1 MPQSLSHI
9 LLHIIFGTRNREPL
23 LQDDERRAEIF
34 RYIGG
39 TLNRIQCPVLIIG
52 GTADHLHALC
62 HLSRNLAVKQVVESM
77 KTESS
82 QWIKKR
88 FSELRGFYWQNG
100 YAAFSVSH
108 SNREPV
114 YRCIETQAEHHK
126 KVTFQDE
133 LRAFF
138 EKHQVE
144 YDERYVWD

>member
-9 LLHIIFGTRNREPL
+9 LLHIIFATRNREPL
-23 LQDDERRAEIF
+23 LQDDYRAEIF

-52 GTADHLHALC
+52 GTADHIHALC
-62 HLSRNLAVKQVVESM
+62 HLSRNLAVRQVVESM

-82 QWIKKR
+82 QWIKQR
-88 FSELRGFYWQNG
+88 FGELRGFYWQNG
-100 YAAFSVSH
+100 YAAFSVSE
-108 SNREPV
+108 SNRDPV
-114 YRCIETQAEHHK
+114 YRYIETQETHHK
-126 KVTFQDE
+126 QATFQDE

-144 YDERYVWD
+144 